1 MARPRLSPER
11 RHTLCASQRSRNA
24 FGDLTRAIL
33 YGNYKKNARAQSEH
47 PDQAQ
52 ACAPT
57 VRTPQCGHTVWGKK
71 KQNKTQRKPRNCL
84 HIGSSKVAKRLQPS
98 SSQTSH
104 ITTRHIKQSKKQSK
118 KKNEIHT
125 CNGSQQDVP
134 ARSSSKRAPA
144 RFQQVPAELQEC
156 RSKVP
161 ARSQQGSSGVPARC
175 QAPARF
181 QEGSSTISARFQQGS
196 RTVPVFRG
204 VNFPVTTPRPQR
216 LIETQQILCW
226 EFVLWL
232 VSCFGL
238 AIAALAPTPLRYHT
252 TDLLEAP
259 HIAKHGAAGTT
270 TETAKAAAVAAGH
283 LR

>member
-1 MARPRLSPER
+1 MVPSKMFRP
-11 RHTLCASQRSRNA
+11 
-24 FGDLTRAIL
+24 G
-33 YGNYKKNARAQSEH
+33 
-47 PDQAQ
+47 
-52 ACAPT
+52 
-57 VRTPQCGHTVWGKK
+57 
-71 KQNKTQRKPRNCL
+71 
-84 HIGSSKVAKRLQPS
+84 
-98 SSQTSH
+98 
-104 ITTRHIKQSKKQSK
+104 
-118 KKNEIHT
+118 
-125 CNGSQQDVP
+125 VP
-134 ARSSSKRAPA
+134 ARGLQQGFSRFQQSCRNVVA
-144 RFQQVPAELQEC
+144 RFQRDL
-156 RSKVP
+156 
-161 ARSQQGSSGVPARC
+161 SGVPARC

-196 RTVPVFRG
+196 RTVPVFGG

-216 LIETQQILCW
+216 LIETQQLLCW

-238 AIAALAPTPLRYHT
+238 AIDALAPTPLRYHT